1 MDLHP
6 NAVVPKLAEQHA
18 AALVSVHRHL
28 QEAVPETYSRF
39 SDRHPDPAELHGMVM
54 CTAVRDTVLC
64 LGLADSVMEVTSLTM
79 AVGPARSVVL
89 RDGGGTR
96 IRVRKFPTDRLTGD
110 RVRVVE
116 MPEEPT
122 LDEDLFGPVVTTQAY
137 DLYVLWSPH
146 VPSASLD
153 AVFLAAV
160 SDIDSASRVRVHAA
174 VQLPPPPAMP
184 GPSPEPGPGTSSPAG
199 PRIGPVLGAAPT
211 DDFDDQIKKD
221 DQHGTST

>member
-6 NAVVPKLAEQHA
+6 NAVVPKLAAQHA
-18 AALVSVHRHL
+18 DALAMVHRYL
-28 QEAVPETYSRF
+28 QSAVPETFLRF
-39 SDRHPDPAELHGMVM
+39 SDRHPDPADLHGVVL

-64 LGLADSVMEVTSLTM
+64 LGVEDPMMAATSLTM
-79 AVGPARSVVL
+79 TVGPARSVSL
-89 RDGGGTR
+89 RDGNGTR

-122 LDEDLFGPVVTTQAY
+122 LDEDLFGPVVAKEAY
-137 DLYVLWSPH
+137 ELYVLWSPD
-146 VPSASLD
+146 VPVSLLD

-174 VQLPPPPAMP
+174 VRLPLPHALPERV
-184 GPSPEPGPGTSSPAG
+184 PSGS
-199 PRIGPVLGAAPT
+199 RIGPMLGSPPV
-211 DDFDDQIKKD
+211 DDFDDLVVED
-221 DQHGTST
+221 DQDGTST